1 LIDEHL
7 CHFQVHFPFSGLRVW
22 NLAEKES
29 GILRLHQDEFDKS
42 LSHFSR
48 IRAGLNFRHTI

>member
-1 LIDEHL
+1 
-7 CHFQVHFPFSGLRVW
+7 
-22 NLAEKES
+22 
-29 GILRLHQDEFDKS
+29 LHQDEFDKS